1 MAAPWS
7 AMSDPTKDSANGAAV
22 QASTDRASS
31 GSRSLKVNLQA
42 VIGASYAE
50 VGTQFCPAGFDS
62 YNYVLNFDLYS
73 PTYTGWVVAM
83 AWNASTG
90 QWASVPSLYLTA
102 GTWQTYNATFGTDN
116 YGAHVNTTN
125 IGIYVSS
132 DGSAITGTV
141 YIDNIYLSH

>member
-1 MAAPWS
+1 MT
-7 AMSDPTKDSANGAAV
+7 DPTKDSVNGASV

-42 VIGASYAE
+42 VLGASYAE
-50 VGTQFCPAGFDS
+50 IGTQFCPGGFDS

-73 PTYTGWVVAM
+73 ANYTGWVVAM

-90 QWASVPSLYLTA
+90 QWTSVSSLYLTA
-102 GTWQTYNATFGTDN
+102 GVWQTYNATFGTDN

-125 IGIYVSS
+125 IGIYVSY
-132 DGSAITGTV
+132 DGASLPTNTFV
-141 YIDNIYLSH
+141 YVDNIYITQ